1 MQSLFV
7 AIFWFVFQ
15 RKKRVLF
22 STTTLQD
29 FEHYTVTLY
38 KKPQLMRGETT
49 NDKP

>member
-22 STTTLQD
+22 STTSLKK
-29 FEHYTVTLY
+29 FEPYTVTLY
-38 KKPQLMRGETT
+38 KKPQL
-49 NDKP
+49 KV